1 MGSNGAATAA
11 LVGRGNRV
19 NCEDDTGYQI
29 ILPPLPKGRVVLNTV
44 FLHGDVRARPY
55 RVEDFRDALGPTGL
69 LPEVLAL
76 GAYQINHVWAVT
88 MNNADATKRLLDV
101 KELKVKGRRCIVVD
115 PQDQQ
120 VRLRLHW
127 LIHGVADEDVRTALA
142 AFGKVVQVTRER
154 WRVQGISDKGTT
166 TRSVLLKLKSG
177 VKLED
182 LPHQIRVAGELALV
196 VVPGRPMQCLRCQ
209 GSGHVRRECKVP
221 RCSQCRKFGH
231 SEDQCIR
238 TYASATGPA
247 EGEDAAQLVMDVA
260 EAEDAAKGAGDQA
273 TPSAAACS
281 PAPAVEAVAPV
292 DNKAAD
298 GGAEDRADKS
308 EEESTSNSAD
318 ARVPMQT
325 VDDPSEKNDA
335 TGSNVG
341 ASVKRP
347 LEQPAGSN
355 AANQGSS
362 EDGPPSK
369 TSVGWR
375 SSYKPRPNFNTV
387 EKKTDN
393 KPTPLSSGTGPPGG
407 PGGV

>member
-1 MGSNGAATAA
+1 M
-11 LVGRGNRV
+11 
-19 NCEDDTGYQI
+19 
-29 ILPPLPKGRVVLNTV
+29 
-44 FLHGDVRARPY
+44 
-55 RVEDFRDALGPTGL
+55 
-69 LPEVLAL
+69 
-76 GAYQINHVWAVT
+76 
-88 MNNADATKRLLDV
+88 
-101 KELKVKGRRCIVVD
+101 
-115 PQDQQ
+115 
-120 VRLRLHW
+120 
-127 LIHGVADEDVRTALA
+127 
-142 AFGKVVQVTRER
+142 
-154 WRVQGISDKGTT
+154 
-166 TRSVLLKLKSG
+166 LLKLKSG

-221 RCSQCRKFGH
+221 RCSQCRRFGH

-247 EGEDAAQLVMDVA
+247 EGDDAAQLVMDVA

-281 PAPAVEAVAPV
+281 LAPAVEAVAPV
-292 DNKAAD
+292 DNKATD
-298 GGAEDRADKS
+298 GGAEDTADKTK
-308 EEESTSNSAD
+308 EESTSNSAD
-318 ARVPMQT
+318 ACVPMQK
-325 VDDPSEKNDA
+325 VEDPSEKNDA

-369 TSVGWR
+369 TCGQAQQLQATSQH
-375 SSYKPRPNFNTV
+375 
-387 EKKTDN
+387 
-393 KPTPLSSGTGPPGG
+393 
-407 PGGV
+407 